1 MKVSAVITTYNRKN
15 DVLRCVESV
24 LASDFADLETIV
36 VDNASQDGTAQ
47 ALRERFGSAITVG
60 DKERDIEAGRAAG
73 VGTNILFAG
82 TFPDIDVIVSLT
94 NADLKKYNIEKQFNR
109 RVQS

>member
-1 MKVSAVITTYNRKN
+1 MTTISVIIPTYNRAEM
-15 DVLRCVESV
+15 VSRCVASV
-24 LASDFADLETIV
+24 LAAD
-36 VDNASQDGTAQ
+36 TA
-47 ALRERFGSAITVG
+47 GC
-60 DKERDIEAGRAAG
+60 AAG

-82 TFPDIDVIVSLT
+82 TFPDIDDIVSLT